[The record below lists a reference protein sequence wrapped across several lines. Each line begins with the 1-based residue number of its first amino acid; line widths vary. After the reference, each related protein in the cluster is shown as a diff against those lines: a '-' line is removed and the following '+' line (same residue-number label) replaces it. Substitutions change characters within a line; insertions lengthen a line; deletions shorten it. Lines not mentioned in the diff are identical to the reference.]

1 MASSITSSISQWKPS
16 ADIKTHQGDS
26 VPPNLV
32 FFTPPPRELV
42 NLRSAASTLETGKP
56 AQQIDRFHASNKILA
71 AVCFAFV
78 GALITF
84 LIVGIFLANLLNL
97 TSENENFPFIA
108 AFIVGAI
115 ILFLMLRGE
124 WKLPTY
130 CNYVADNGVANHA
143 YSKEANAKNGT
154 GFFLFHQAEELRV
167 NKIQQYVKRSYQYT
181 TYIFEWRNA
190 NDEIV
195 FSINGLHRSR
205 EDNPP
210 PLDRYYFALAAER
223 AWSLFKFEL
232 VKQELEQNGTVK
244 FRLQKDDAVIISKDY
259 IELFQKGNNI
269 RFNSEEINKVDIS
282 RGVIQIIPKEVR
294 PSFLGFNHDGILRI
308 PYKDMANARIFILV
322 FDMLVNKR

>member
-1 MASSITSSISQWKPS
+1 MTPSISQWKPS
-16 ADIKTHQGDS
+16 ADIKTHKGDS
-26 VPPNLV
+26 IPQNLI
-32 FFTPPPRELV
+32 FFTPPPREIV
-42 NLRSAASTLETGKP
+42 NLRSAVSTLETGKP
-56 AQQIDRFHASNKILA
+56 GLQMKGIDVFNKIFS
-71 AVCFAFV
+71 AVCLAFFGGMV
-78 GALITF
+78 VFVAVILLDGFFDLQLMDYGLI
-84 LIVGIFLANLLNL
+84 LVSIVAI
-97 TSENENFPFIA
+97 
-108 AFIVGAI
+108 I
-115 ILFLMLRGE
+115 ILFLSLRGE

-130 CNYVADNGVANHA
+130 CNYVADNGIANYA
-143 YSKEANAKNGT
+143 FEKEVNSKNGT
-154 GFFLFHQAEELRV
+154 GLFLFHQADELRV
-167 NKIQQYVKRSYQYT
+167 NKIQQYVNRAYQYT

-190 NDEIV
+190 SGEIV
-195 FSINGLHRSR
+195 FHVGGLHRSR

-210 PLDRYYFALAAER
+210 ALDRYYFALAAER

-269 RFNSEEINKVDIS
+269 RFNSEEINKIDIS

-322 FDMLVNKR
+322 FDMLINKR